1 LKDQISILK
10 DLHLQ
15 VSEKQQAQAEKSS
28 LRFSTLMQE
37 RDDARSSLSD
47 AKLNIAKLTRQLDN
61 YAISKQE
68 AELSAANMA
77 HQIKTEFRLEDS
89 KWKDNE
95 VAFEKL
101 EGQVASLEAELAA
114 TTSSA
119 NEKGAALDDA
129 LSKLKESESVISDLN
144 DQLKSERLKGE
155 APSQGGEA
163 YVQKLR
169 DQISSLWTDLAAA
182 NEAADKNAAQ
192 ADKVRREKEEL
203 ETLRLDEEGYVQK
216 LRDQI
221 SSLWTDL
228 AAANEAADKNAAQAD
243 KVRREK
249 EVLETLKEKL
259 LSDLDKLGTEK
270 EDTEK
275 EKSQLASNVVTLLSE
290 LEESK
295 LQADASKAELARVVA
310 EAHENKLD
318 QEEQLATLLK
328 EECMKQILVI
338 GGYKNFKRANSSCG
352 NAVEAADHEQGEE
365 RSQDEPIFC

>member
-1 LKDQISILK
+1 
-10 DLHLQ
+10 
-15 VSEKQQAQAEKSS
+15 
-28 LRFSTLMQE
+28 
-37 RDDARSSLSD
+37 
-47 AKLNIAKLTRQLDN
+47 
-61 YAISKQE
+61 
-68 AELSAANMA
+68 
-77 HQIKTEFRLEDS
+77 
-89 KWKDNE
+89 
-95 VAFEKL
+95 
-101 EGQVASLEAELAA
+101 
-114 TTSSA
+114 
-119 NEKGAALDDA
+119 
-129 LSKLKESESVISDLN
+129 
-144 DQLKSERLKGE
+144 
-155 APSQGGEA
+155 
-163 YVQKLR
+163 LR

-203 ETLRLDEEGYVQK
+203 ETLRQDEEGYVQKLRDQISSLWTDLAAANEAKDDALSCLLLAEMNIGKLVELIEEIIRHYDSGSIPENNAHVRELRVAVSTLKTLQAEVSNKHKAQAEAARSSLSDSVLLQPSQGGEAYVQK